1 MAATHKGRPETAARP
16 GGPAAV
22 GAAPKPGGSPAS
34 AGGEAPPSSLHL
46 SPRRLCTAPLSS
58 PGSPR
63 GVQASLGV
71 AASGARQ
78 GARSSP
84 FPLSRPH
91 AGPVTARLSEPTNE
105 RAPPGR
111 GRAADGRYPTGPA
124 AAREAPSPRRWWL
137 RRDAPRVAA
146 TAAAAGR
153 FRGATSVGGPAAAGG
168 RGQGREGRA
177 ARPGGGVEAA
187 PPTAAAKGAWAGS
200 WAGPGG
206 TRRAGLRVRRG
217 ALAFQKPPVCTCTFG
232 SQRVP
237 PASRR
242 GPSRPCSS
250 KALSGPSR
258 DLTLFLRGR

>member
-63 GVQASLGV
+63 RVQASLGV

-124 AAREAPSPRRWWL
+124 AAREAPSPRRRWL

-187 PPTAAAKGAWAGS
+187 PPTAAAKGAWAGPGRVLEGRGGQGCAF
-200 WAGPGG
+200 AGGPWRSRSPQFAPVRSVPSESPQPRVAG
-206 TRRAGLRVRRG
+206 RAGLAPRKRFPGRVG
-217 ALAFQKPPVCTCTFG
+217 T
-232 SQRVP
+232 
-237 PASRR
+237 
-242 GPSRPCSS
+242 
-250 KALSGPSR
+250 
-258 DLTLFLRGR
+258 

>member
-34 AGGEAPPSSLHL
+34 AGGEAPPSSLQL

-153 FRGATSVGGPAAAGG
+153 FRGATSVGGPAVAGG
-168 RGQGREGRA
+168 RGRRRGREGRA
-177 ARPGGGVEAA
+177 ARPGGGGPADGRGE
-187 PPTAAAKGAWAGS
+187 GGLGGLLGGS
-200 WAGPGG
+200 WRDAAGRGCAFAGG
-206 TRRAGLRVRRG
+206 PWRSRSPQFAPVRSVPSESPQPRVAGRAGLAPRKRFPGRVG
-217 ALAFQKPPVCTCTFG
+217 T
-232 SQRVP
+232 
-237 PASRR
+237 
-242 GPSRPCSS
+242 
-250 KALSGPSR
+250 
-258 DLTLFLRGR
+258 

>member
-16 GGPAAV
+16 GGPATV

-34 AGGEAPPSSLHL
+34 AGGEAPPSSLQL

-177 ARPGGGVEAA
+177 ARPGGGGPADGRGE
-187 PPTAAAKGAWAGS
+187 GGLGGLLGGS
-200 WAGPGG
+200 WRDAAGRGCAFAGG
-206 TRRAGLRVRRG
+206 PWRSRSPQFAPVRSVPSESPQPRVAGRAGLAPRKRFPGRVG
-217 ALAFQKPPVCTCTFG
+217 T
-232 SQRVP
+232 
-237 PASRR
+237 
-242 GPSRPCSS
+242 
-250 KALSGPSR
+250 
-258 DLTLFLRGR
+258 